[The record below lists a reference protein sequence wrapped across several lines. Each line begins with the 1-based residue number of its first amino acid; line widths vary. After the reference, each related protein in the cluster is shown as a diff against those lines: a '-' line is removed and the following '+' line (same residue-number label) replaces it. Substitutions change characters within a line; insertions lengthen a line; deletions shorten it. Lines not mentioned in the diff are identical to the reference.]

1 MKKAPA
7 SCGPGAVLF
16 RTSNGSNEHRAKF
29 STIVQP
35 DELPAFQASYIELMH
50 TNLLNSLLKRDKA
63 KERRREK
70 VQAASLKRIE
80 ETGGKPPAGSTSASA
95 ADQNVVRAT
104 ASACVRSAACAACA
118 RRTLMHDVD

>member
-7 SCGPGAVLF
+7 SSGPGAVLF

-50 TNLLNSLLKRDKA
+50 TNLLNGLLKRDKA
-63 KERRREK
+63 KERRYEK
-70 VQAASLKRIE
+70 EQTASLKRIE
-80 ETGGKPPAGSTSASA
+80 ETGGKLPAGSTSAHG
-95 ADQNVVRAT
+95 ADQDAVQAT
-104 ASACVRSAACAACA
+104 ASACARSAACVVCI
-118 RRTLMHDVD
+118 RRMLLHDVD